1 MVLGSIMKCHYS
13 RNKIQKM
20 INKIYIPDKTW
31 IDLEQEPKFQ
41 KFMRE
46 YIGLLQKRLN
56 RVEVIGNSESYTY
69 FNCGQAHS
77 EKNPGW
83 DPFKY
88 LWQICKKYG
97 YDPYIAK
104 DIIELRIGKTLVCE
118 CQLLRNDRTIR
129 RNELRN
135 SFGLDFGGP
144 GNRDLDV
151 R

>member
-1 MVLGSIMKCHYS
+1 
-13 RNKIQKM
+13 M

-41 KFMRE
+41 NFMRE
-46 YIGLLQKRLN
+46 YISLLQKRLN
-56 RVEVIGNSESYTY
+56 RVEVKGNSESYTY
-69 FNCGQAHS
+69 FDCGQPHS
-77 EKNPGW
+77 KKNPNW
-83 DPFKY
+83 DPFKF
-88 LWQICKKYG
+88 LWQICKKYD

-104 DIIELRIGKTLVCE
+104 DIIELRIGKTLICE
-118 CQLLRNDRTIR
+118 CQLLRNDRSIR
-129 RNELRN
+129 RNELRS